1 MKMEATGGVQGAPFH
16 HPWHEQPEEL
26 VAMTEAR
33 YYYTVPTV
41 LCMRTRVN
49 TYLPY
54 LPCLPCLPCLLYL
67 PYLPCLPCLPYSL
80 YLLYL
85 LGRVHLGGQA
95 VRDGGHGRADRPQR
109 PQRARRGRRALWY
122 QA

>member
-41 LCMRTRVN
+41 LCMRTRAN

-54 LPCLPCLPCLLYL
+54 LPCLPCLPCL
-67 PYLPCLPCLPYSL
+67 PYSL

-85 LGRVHLGGQA
+85 QGRVHLGGQA

>member
-49 TYLPY
+49 TYLP
-54 LPCLPCLPCLLYL
+54 C
-67 PYLPCLPCLPYSL
+67 LPCLPCLPYSL